1 MNEKDNHVI
10 QTFLIQTWNMVGRK
24 VVEEFVTSIH
34 PEEWRMNILYIE
46 KQENSPWNM
55 RRAWLYNLLDI
66 ARIS

>member
-34 PEEWRMNILYIE
+34 PEEWRMDILYIE
-46 KQENSPWNM
+46 KQG
-55 RRAWLYNLLDI
+55 I
-66 ARIS
+66 ARGICVVRGFIIFLI